1 MTKPKKHKYL
11 GEMLTIQ
18 EAMDK
23 YGSEVQIEAI
33 YSRINKKGMT
43 LFEAMTHPKSSR
55 EKQRPAYILK
65 YCQQNWAE
73 CAEYSECGG
82 HKYTGDCYIRERQAS
97 GVQGISSV
105 CTINR

>member
-33 YSRINKKGMT
+33 YSRMKKKGMT
-43 LFEAMTHPKSSR
+43 LFEAMTHPKSQR
-55 EKQRPAYILK
+55 EKKRPAYILK
-65 YCQQNWAE
+65 YCLQGWDE
-73 CAEYSECGG
+73 CAKYSECSGKK
-82 HKYTGDCYIRERQAS
+82 HTGRCFVAGRKTS

-105 CTINR
+105 CSVNL